1 MFRSESASSLLLVRL
16 SVFSLRSSGNR
27 ARPARSA
34 LHFTRSLC
42 SFLASSRAAFTL
54 CGSSTIDDD
63 GIHSGHDGLN
73 LEGVLNAD
81 NLIDSVTKS
90 SELLAPVVK
99 LILVHTELH
108 V

>member
-1 MFRSESASSLLLVRL
+1 MSGDRL
-16 SVFSLRSSGNR
+16 GHALIDGQRRWITVAIALYSVLGFDRIRCGIHE
-27 ARPARSA
+27 AQ
-34 LHFTRSLC
+34 RSLALL
-42 SFLASSRAAFTL
+42 F
-54 CGSSTIDDD
+54 DDD
-63 GIHSGHDGLN
+63 GLHSGHGGLN

-81 NLIDSVTKS
+81 DLIDSVTKS